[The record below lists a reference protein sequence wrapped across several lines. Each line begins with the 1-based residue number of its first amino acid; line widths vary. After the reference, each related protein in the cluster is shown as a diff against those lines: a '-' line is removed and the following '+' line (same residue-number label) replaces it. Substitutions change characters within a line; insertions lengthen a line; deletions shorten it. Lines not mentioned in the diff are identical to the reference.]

1 MDERDSQMR
10 HYADKLAWEIDSW
23 DLKLAL
29 DGAEPVTVIDARS
42 PAAYAAGHIPGAL
55 NLPHRLMDAA
65 STATLERTRLY
76 VTHCDGIGC
85 NASTKGALNLL
96 RLGFR
101 VKELI
106 GGLDWWLR
114 DGHPLEADAGA
125 TDPGCGCG

>member
-1 MDERDSQMR
+1 MDERDAQMR

-29 DGAEPVTVIDARS
+29 DGGEPVTVIDARS

-65 STATLERTRLY
+65 STVGFDRERLY
-76 VTHCDGIGC
+76 VTYCDGIGC
-85 NASTKGALNLL
+85 NASTKGALNMS

-106 GGLDWWLR
+106 GGLDWWQR
-114 DGHPLEADAGA
+114 DGHPVEGDPAADNG
-125 TDPGCGCG
+125 DCGCG

>member
-1 MDERDSQMR
+1 MDERDAQMR
-10 HYADKLAWEIDSW
+10 HYADKLAWEIDAW

-55 NLPHRLMDAA
+55 NLPHRLMDDA
-65 STATLERTRLY
+65 STAGLDRARLY
-76 VTHCDGIGC
+76 VSYCDGIGC

-106 GGLDWWLR
+106 GGLDWWRR
-114 DGHPLEADAGA
+114 DGYPVTVDSPAGA
-125 TDPGCGCG
+125 DDCGCG